1 MPVTVYLAK
10 AEGETEAK
18 HTVVACEGFDAAAGT
33 GTKCEVEKQH
43 NPILPETSEL
53 IAGTLSFL
61 ILLFFMWKFAYPAIA
76 KTMEARSERIQNDL
90 DEAEQAKQSADTV
103 MSEYKAQLADARGEY
118 NRIIEEARSQAERVK
133 NDMIAATQ
141 AEVSDL
147 KAKAAADVEA
157 ARNQAM
163 ASLRSSVGDIAIEL
177 AEKVVE
183 KNLDRETNQR
193 LVASFID
200 QVGG

>member
-1 MPVTVYLAK
+1 MPAITLILPG
-10 AEGETEAK
+10 AEGETELTCPTGA
-18 HTVVACEGFDAAAGT
+18 TATTAC
-33 GTKCEVEKQH
+33 KPVEQH

-53 IAGTLSFL
+53 ILGSISFL
-61 ILLFFMWKFAYPAIA
+61 ILLVLMWKFGYPAIA
-76 KTMEARSERIQNDL
+76 KTMEARSARIQGDL
-90 DEAEQAKQSADTV
+90 DTAEQAKLAAEQVLSKYNAD
-103 MSEYKAQLADARGEY
+103 LADAKAES

-133 NDMIAATQ
+133 ADMIAATQ
-141 AEVSDL
+141 NEVNDL

-157 ARNQAM
+157 ARTQAM

-183 KNLDRETNQR
+183 KNLDRATNQA
-193 LVASFID
+193 LVASFIQ